1 MTESRS
7 AVQTG
12 FDIVKWII
20 AIGMVLS
27 GIYANAYVYASE
39 PALYR
44 ALGLL
49 LVVLVAAGI
58 VITTA
63 QGKALWLLAKNARIE
78 IRRVVWPTRIETV
91 QTTAL
96 VIAVTLLMALI
107 LWLLDSLLSWVIS
120 YIIG

>member
-1 MTESRS
+1 MTENRS
-7 AVQTG
+7 PIQAG
-12 FDIVKWII
+12 FDIVKWIV

-27 GIYANAYVYASE
+27 GIYANAYVYAAE

-49 LVVLVAAGI
+49 LVVMVAAGI
-58 VITTA
+58 VMTTV
-63 QGKALWLLAKNARIE
+63 QGKAFWLLAKNARIE

-107 LWLLDSLLSWVIS
+107 LWLLDTLLSWAVS